1 MSSSAT
7 IENVTDY
14 STLTSSSGSIGGI
27 AGRVT
32 GGTITMKN
40 VVMKGSYYNGFGYSG
55 CFIGLISSGATTNLI
70 NGCI

>member
-40 VVMKGSYYNGFGYSG
+40 VVMKGSYYNGFGYTLLKKNYRGSYEP
-55 CFIGLISSGATTNLI
+55 IKVLR
-70 NGCI
+70 